1 MKRIK
6 VRNYRRL
13 SSQERERISRWLV
26 RKKSM
31 RWIARKLNRSVSTI
45 SREIGAG
52 SMNRWTY
59 RATIAARRSRR
70 NARNRRKGKHKL
82 ALNARLRK
90 YVHAKLRLHWSPEQ
104 IVQSLMREYP
114 RSKTM
119 RVSTEA
125 IYNYLFVLPRGELK
139 RELLECLR
147 RKHKRRYRRS
157 FKTKLAQNPR
167 EEIKDMLS
175 IEERPKEVSDRT
187 IPGHWE
193 GDLLVG
199 KNRQSAIGTL
209 VERTT
214 RSVILVR
221 LKNKTAGEVRKA
233 FARVAKKLPKEMRLS
248 MTYDQGREMAQHRLF
263 TQTTEMKVY
272 FAHPA
277 SPWERGTN
285 ENTNGL
291 LRDFWPKGTDFKK
304 LSSYQIKRVQHLL
317 NGRPRKTL
325 NWLTPYEAFK
335 NLAGVALN
343 N

>member
-1 MKRIK
+1 MKRQ
-6 VRNYRRL
+6 YRRL
-13 SSQERERISRWLV
+13 SSQERERISRWLGK
-26 RKKSM
+26 KKSM
-31 RWIARKLNRSVSTI
+31 RWIGRKLGRSASTI

-52 SMNRWTY
+52 SRNRWTY
-59 RATIAARRSRR
+59 RATIAIKRSRR
-70 NARNRRKGKHKL
+70 NARKRKKGKHKL

-90 YVHAKLRLHWSPEQ
+90 YVHEKLRLHWSPEQ

-114 RSKTM
+114 RSKTL
-119 RVSTEA
+119 RVSAEA

-157 FKTKLAQNPR
+157 FKAKLTESPR
-167 EEIKDMLS
+167 GIEDMLS
-175 IEERPKEVSDRT
+175 IEERPKEVRDRT

-193 GDLLVG
+193 GDLLIG

-214 RSVILVR
+214 RTVILVR
-221 LKNKTAGEVRKA
+221 LKNRTALEVRKA
-233 FARVAKKLPKEMRLS
+233 FAHSAKKLPKEMRLS
-248 MTYDQGREMAQHRLF
+248 MTYDQGREMAEHKLF
-263 TQTTEMKVY
+263 TEATEMKVY

-291 LRDFWPKGTDFKK
+291 IRDFWPKGTDFNK
-304 LSSYQIKRVQHLL
+304 LSQYQIKRVQHLL

>member
-1 MKRIK
+1 MKRTK
-6 VRNYRRL
+6 TKKYRRL

-26 RKKSM
+26 RKKSI
-31 RWIARKLNRSVSTI
+31 RWIARKLKRSASTI

-52 SMNRWTY
+52 SRNRWTY
-59 RATIAARRSRR
+59 RATIAAKRAKR
-70 NARNRRKGKHKL
+70 NARKRKKGKHKL
-82 ALNARLRK
+82 TLNAALRK
-90 YVHAKLRLHWSPEQ
+90 YVHEKLRLHWSPEQ

-119 RVSTEA
+119 SVSAEA

-139 RELLECLR
+139 RELLACLR

-157 FKTKLAQNPR
+157 FKAKLAESPR
-167 EEIKDMLS
+167 KIEDMLS
-175 IEERPKEVSDRT
+175 IEERPKEVADRT

-193 GDLLVG
+193 GDLLIG
-199 KNRQSAIGTL
+199 KNRQSALGTL

-214 RSVILVR
+214 RAVILVR
-221 LKNKTAGEVRKA
+221 LRNKTALEVRKS
-233 FARVAKKLPKEMRLS
+233 FARSAKKLPKEMRLS
-248 MTYDQGREMAQHRLF
+248 MTYDQGREMAEHKLF
-263 TQTTEMKVY
+263 TEDTEMKVY

-291 LRDFWPKGTDFKK
+291 IRDFWPKGTDFNK
-304 LSSYQIKRVQHLL
+304 LSHYQIKRVQHLL

-325 NWLTPYEAFK
+325 NWLSPYEAFK

>member
-1 MKRIK
+1 MKKIK
-6 VRNYRRL
+6 ARKYRRL
-13 SSQERERISRWLV
+13 SAQERERISRWLA

-31 RWIARKLNRSVSTI
+31 RWIARKLKRSASTI

-59 RATIAARRSRR
+59 RATIAEKRSRR
-70 NARNRRKGKHKL
+70 NARKRKKGKLKL
-82 ALNARLRK
+82 ALNASLRQ

-104 IVQSLMREYP
+104 IVQSLMREFP
-114 RSKTM
+114 KSRTM
-119 RVSTEA
+119 RVSSEA
-125 IYNYLFVLPRGELK
+125 IYAYLFVLPRGKLK
-139 RELLECLR
+139 DELLACLR
-147 RKHKRRYRRS
+147 RKHKRRRRRFLKS
-157 FKTKLAQNPR
+157 ESPR
-167 EEIKDMLS
+167 QIKDMLS
-175 IEERPKEVSDRT
+175 IEERPQEVADRT

-214 RSVILVR
+214 RTVILVR
-221 LKNKTAGEVRKA
+221 LKNKTAGEVRRA
-233 FARVAKKLPKEMRLS
+233 FARAAKKLPKEMRLS
-248 MTYDQGREMAQHRLF
+248 LTYDQGREMAQHRLF
-263 TQTTEMKVY
+263 TRATEMKVY

-291 LRDFWPKGTDFKK
+291 LRDFWPKGTDFNS
-304 LSSYQIKRVQHLL
+304 LSLYQIKRVQHLL

-325 NWLTPYEAFK
+325 NWLTPYEAFQS
-335 NLAGVALN
+335 LAGVALN

>member
-1 MKRIK
+1 MKRIRTGK
-6 VRNYRRL
+6 YKRL

-31 RWIARKLNRSVSTI
+31 RWIARKLGRSASTV

-52 SMNRWTY
+52 SGNRWTY

-70 NARNRRKGKHKL
+70 NARKRKKGKHKL
-82 ALNARLRK
+82 ALKACLRK
-90 YVHAKLRLHWSPEQ
+90 YVHEKLRLHWSPEQ

-114 RSKTM
+114 RSKAM
-119 RVSTEA
+119 RVSAEA

-157 FKTKLAQNPR
+157 FRAKLAESPR
-167 EEIKDMLS
+167 KIEDMLS
-175 IEERPKEVSDRT
+175 IEERPKEVADRT

-193 GDLLVG
+193 GDLLIG

-214 RSVILVR
+214 RAVILVR
-221 LKNKTAGEVRKA
+221 LKNRTALEVRKA
-233 FARVAKKLPKEMRLS
+233 FARSAKKLPREMRLS
-248 MTYDQGREMAQHRLF
+248 MTYDQGREMAEHKRF
-263 TQTTEMKVY
+263 TQATEMVVY

-291 LRDFWPKGTDFKK
+291 IRDFWPKGTDLNK
-304 LSSYQIKRVQHLL
+304 LSQYQIKRVQHLL

>member
-1 MKRIK
+1 MKRK
-6 VRNYRRL
+6 YKRL

-31 RWIARKLNRSVSTI
+31 RWIAGKLKRSASTI

-52 SMNRWTY
+52 SKNRWTY
-59 RATIAARRSRR
+59 RATIAIKRSRR
-70 NARNRRKGKHKL
+70 NARKRKKGKHKL

-90 YVHAKLRLHWSPEQ
+90 YVHEKLRLHWSPEQ

-119 RVSTEA
+119 RVSAEA

-157 FKTKLAQNPR
+157 FKAKLAESPR
-167 EEIKDMLS
+167 QIENMLS
-175 IEERPKEVSDRT
+175 IEERPKEVADRT

-193 GDLLVG
+193 GDLLIG

-214 RSVILVR
+214 RTVILVR
-221 LKNKTAGEVRKA
+221 LKNRTALEVRKA
-233 FARVAKKLPKEMRLS
+233 FARSAKKLPKEMRLS
-248 MTYDQGREMAQHRLF
+248 MTYDQGREMAEHQLF
-263 TQTTEMKVY
+263 TKATEMKVY

-291 LRDFWPKGTDFKK
+291 IRDFWPKGTDFNK